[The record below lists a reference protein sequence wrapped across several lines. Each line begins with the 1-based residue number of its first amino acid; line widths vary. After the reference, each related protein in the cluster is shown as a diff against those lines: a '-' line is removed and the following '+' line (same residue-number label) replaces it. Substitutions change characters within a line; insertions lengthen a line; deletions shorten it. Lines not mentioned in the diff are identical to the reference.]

1 MHIACGS
8 LQKKSISCP
17 QIKGQISQE
26 KRDFHRYCYSGI
38 PFLRLPPLVVP
49 SFPELLHSKM
59 ARPVNS
65 LSYLFP
71 GSDIEWFVSQ
81 ALNMAARLD
90 DREEKNKKDTFLLY
104 L

>member
-1 MHIACGS
+1 LRAVAFS
-8 LQKKSISCP
+8 KKKSLSC
-17 QIKGQISQE
+17 QQRKGQISQE
-26 KRDFHRYCYSGI
+26 KRYFHPYCYSGME
-38 PFLRLPPLVVP
+38 FLRRQPLVVP

-71 GSDIEWFVSQ
+71 GSDIKWFVSQ

-90 DREEKNKKDTFLLY
+90 DREEKNKKDTF
-104 L
+104 

>member
-1 MHIACGS
+1 M
-8 LQKKSISCP
+8 
-17 QIKGQISQE
+17 E
-26 KRDFHRYCYSGI
+26 
-38 PFLRLPPLVVP
+38 FLRLPPLVVP
-49 SFPELLHSKM
+49 PLPKAPELLHSKM

-90 DREEKNKKDTFLLY
+90 DREEKNKKDTF
-104 L
+104 